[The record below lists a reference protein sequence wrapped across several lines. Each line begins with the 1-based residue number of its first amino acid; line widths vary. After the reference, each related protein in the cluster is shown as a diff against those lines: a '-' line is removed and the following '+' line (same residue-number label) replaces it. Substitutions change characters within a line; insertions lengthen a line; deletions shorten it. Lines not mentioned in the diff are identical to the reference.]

1 MYTGLFYPN
10 IGSAVGP
17 GMLQQGSVW
26 ASLEALKME
35 VKDHAISNHVELRVL
50 KADKKR

>member
-1 MYTGLFYPN
+1 MFTGLFYPN

-17 GMLQQGSVW
+17 GMLQQGSIW
-26 ASLEALKME
+26 TSLEELKME
-35 VKDHAISNHVELRVL
+35 VKNHAISHHVELRVL